1 MYKVFIDNAP
11 LYFCTEAQS
20 RALPK
25 GVKQLRRKELDS
37 PKKALDVLAKEA
49 KQQSAGWWVKAGKN
63 HQTFEHVRSTLREIP
78 AAGGAVR
85 NEKGELL
92 FIFRRGHWD
101 LPKGKIEK
109 GEGIPVAATRE
120 VEEECGLNDV
130 RIVAPLET
138 TYHIYRY
145 KGDWAIKPTYWFL
158 MEQHCDALPVP
169 QEEEDITKVA
179 WLSAKAFAK
188 ASPTFPNIVLVA
200 EEAFQRPM

>member
-1 MYKVFIDNAP
+1 MYKVFIGNAP

-20 RALPK
+20 HALPK
-25 GVKQLRRKELDS
+25 EVKQLRRKELDS
-37 PKKALDVLAKEA
+37 PKKALDKLAKDA
-49 KQQSAGWWVKAGKN
+49 NNQTTGWWVKSGKEN
-63 HQTFEHVRSTLREIP
+63 RTFECVRRALREVP

-85 NEKGELL
+85 REDGKLL
-92 FIFRRGHWD
+92 FIFRRGYWD

-138 TYHIYRY
+138 TYHIYSY

-158 MEQHCDALPVP
+158 MEQHCNAQPVP

-179 WLSAKAFAK
+179 WLSAKTFAK
-188 ASPTFPNIVLVA
+188 ASPTFPNICLVA
-200 EEAFQRPM
+200 KEAFQRPM